1 MTQRKNAVLVALLFA
16 GLFFS
21 PGTLPFVQSAAA
33 AEQARSDFSSQ
44 VADARELVK
53 AWLAE
58 HDAPGLTVA
67 VMVASEI
74 VWAEGFGMAD
84 LENGVPVR
92 PHTKMRIGSVSKPLT
107 SAAVGILYEQGKL
120 DLDAPVQEYVPS
132 FPKKRHPI
140 TARQLG
146 GHLAGIRSYLPGSR
160 SEMFNTRHYDSVLA
174 GLELFQDDPL
184 LSAPGEKYHYSSHG
198 FNLLSAAVEGAS
210 GQDFLSYMQHNVFDP
225 LGMKETSADHT
236 DQVIPHRTRFYER
249 NEAGTW
255 ENAPYADNSYKW
267 AGGGFVAT
275 AEDLLRFGHGIISGK
290 LLKPETVELL
300 QAPQQTNDG
309 ESTGYGIGW
318 RSDTDDQGRRWVGH
332 GGGSV
337 GGKAQFLIYPD
348 SKAILAMMIN
358 TGSIEWGKLHF
369 EIASLFLH

>member
-1 MTQRKNAVLVALLFA
+1 MTQRTSAVLAALLLA
-16 GLFFS
+16 GLLFS
-21 PGTLPFVQSAAA
+21 PPALPPVQSASA
-33 AEQARSDFSSQ
+33 AERAPGDFSSQ
-44 VADARELVK
+44 AAQARQLVK

-58 HDAPGLTVA
+58 QDAPGLTVA
-67 VMVASEI
+67 VMVGGEI
-74 VWAEGFGMAD
+74 VWAQGFGIAD
-84 LENGVPVR
+84 LENSVPVR
-92 PHTKMRIGSVSKPLT
+92 PHTKMRIGSVSKSLT
-107 SAAVGILYEQGKL
+107 SAAVGLLYEQGKL
-120 DLDAPVQEYVPS
+120 DLDVPVQKYVPS

-146 GHLAGIRSYLPGSR
+146 GHLAGIRSYLPGGQ

-198 FNLLSAAVEGAS
+198 FNLLSAVVEGAS
-210 GQDFLSYMQHNVFDP
+210 GQDFLSYMQENVFDP
-225 LGMKETSADHT
+225 VGMKDTSADHT

-267 AGGGFVAT
+267 AGGGFIAT
-275 AEDLLRFGHGIISGK
+275 AEDLLRFGHGISSGK

-318 RSDTDDQGRRWVGH
+318 RSDTDDQGHRWIGH
-332 GGGSV
+332 AGGSV
-337 GGKAQFLIYPD
+337 GGKAQFVIYPD
-348 SKAILAMMIN
+348 SKVIVAMMIN
-358 TGSIEWGKLHF
+358 TGSIDWEQLHF
-369 EIASLFLH
+369 EIASLFLQ

>member
-1 MTQRKNAVLVALLFA
+1 MHGRKNAVLVALLFA
-16 GLFFS
+16 GLLLS
-21 PGTLPFVQSAAA
+21 PPAQLFAQSAIAS
-33 AEQARSDFSSQ
+33 ERARGDFSSQ
-44 VADARELVK
+44 VAEARELVK

-67 VMVASEI
+67 VVVASEI

-92 PHTKMRIGSVSKPLT
+92 PHTKMRIGSVSKSLT
-107 SAAVGILYEQGKL
+107 SAAVGILYEHGKL
-120 DLDAPVQEYVPS
+120 DLDAPVQKYVSS
-132 FPKKRHPI
+132 FPKKRYPI

-146 GHLAGIRSYLPGSR
+146 GHLAGIRSYLPGGQ
-160 SEMFNTRHYDSVLA
+160 SEMFNTRHYDSVVA

-184 LSAPGEKYHYSSHG
+184 LSEPGEKYHYSSHG
-198 FNLLSAAVEGAS
+198 FNLLSAVVEGAS
-210 GQDFLSYMQHNVFDP
+210 GQDFLSYMQENVFDP
-225 LGMKETSADHT
+225 LGMKDTSADHA
-236 DQVIPHRTRFYER
+236 DRVIPHRTRFYER

-267 AGGGFVAT
+267 AGGGFIAT

-300 QAPQQTNDG
+300 QAPQRTNDG
-309 ESTGYGIGW
+309 KSTGYGIGW

-337 GGKAQFLIYPD
+337 GGKAQFVIYPD
-348 SKAILAMMIN
+348 SEVILAMMIN
-358 TGSIEWGKLHF
+358 TGSIDWADLHF
-369 EIASLFLH
+369 DVADVFAE